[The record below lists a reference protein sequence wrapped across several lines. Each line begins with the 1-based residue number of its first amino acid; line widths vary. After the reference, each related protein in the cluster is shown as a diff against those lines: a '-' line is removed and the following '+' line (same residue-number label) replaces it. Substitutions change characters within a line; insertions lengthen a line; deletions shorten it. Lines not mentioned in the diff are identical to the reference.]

1 MNPKQF
7 INQPVSFGGKIG
19 IITDVFSNDKDEYW
33 VTFESAESIIRS
45 KFGLKRD
52 EFVPFSDYLVKKV
65 SLEELLSDIENKK
78 KCVKTELA
86 ERIRAG
92 IEAIAGAK
100 RTMAYINDMDAAV
113 LLYEDESTLVV
124 RDVYG
129 TPSVVLHRRLYTEK
143 PPEQCKEI
151 VEKRYGGTATATEL
165 KLDEFAEFAKY
176 TCNQSDS
183 VAGKNVN

>member
-1 MNPKQF
+1 MNPKQLV
-7 INQPVSFGGKIG
+7 NQPISFGGKIG

-45 KFGLKRD
+45 KFGLNRG
-52 EFVPFSDYLVKKV
+52 EFVPFSSYLVKKV

-78 KCVKTELA
+78 EYVKTELA
-86 ERIRAG
+86 ERIKAG
-92 IEAIAGAK
+92 IEAIGKAE

-129 TPSVVLHRRLYTEK
+129 TASVVLHRRLYTEK
-143 PPEQCKEI
+143 TPEQCKEI
-151 VEKRYGGTATATEL
+151 AEKRHGGAVTAVWL
-165 KLDEFAEFAKY
+165 KLDEFAEFVKSV
-176 TCNQSDS
+176 CNQVGNMERND
-183 VAGKNVN
+183 A